1 MASPPDIR
9 QDADLPIR
17 FRCTGWILSID
28 YGSQGWQVQVCKAVS
43 RPPEPPVMHQV
54 KKATGQLRGIIGT
67 RCHVSRIDISPG
79 ELLVH
84 MAGGLL
90 VLETVIGARA
100 DTLQADWLGWQEDHI
115 VQEGEPGSGA
125 EGLQEPRADHAVVDD
140 RVPAGGQSSAA
151 PAASVTTSFWRSAGG
166 SRAQCSPGR

>member
-1 MASPPDIR
+1 
-9 QDADLPIR
+9 
-17 FRCTGWILSID
+17 
-28 YGSQGWQVQVCKAVS
+28 
-43 RPPEPPVMHQV
+43 MHQV

-100 DTLQADWLGWQEDHI
+100 DALQADWLGWQEDHI
-115 VQEGEPGSGA
+115 VQEGKPGSGA

-140 RVPAGGQSSAA
+140 RVPAGGQSSCRR
-151 PAASVTTSFWRSAGG
+151 TGG
-166 SRAQCSPGR
+166 FGNDLVLAISRGGPGRNVALVDECEELVPRYYSCRFPVCDRATAQRGA